1 MSKSIK
7 KDIVWRVGLVY
18 LVVFLVAVL
27 IGSKVVFLKFINDN
41 KWKAMAEEVRIKNF
55 RIPAARGDIYTSDL
69 RLLASSVPYYEVRL
83 DLNTG
88 YLTNQIFNENIDSLA
103 YCLSA
108 LFRDKSAGMY
118 KRELVNAR
126 RSGDHYYLLKENI
139 NYLQV
144 KKLKKFPIFRY
155 GRNKGGI
162 IFETRN
168 MRVRPHEDLARRT
181 IGFITDSKTDGDV
194 GIEGGFN
201 KYLEG
206 TEGYQ
211 KKQKISGGQWM
222 PIDDNNEVDPED
234 GSSIV
239 TTIDID
245 LQDVAHKALL
255 EQLRLHGAQY
265 GTAVL
270 MEVATGDIKAMVN
283 LSKVGDDYNEI
294 YNYAV
299 GASTEP
305 GSTFKVPAIM
315 TALEDGIYDLDDTVD
330 TENGKYAPSSDFT
343 ITDESF
349 EHGGYGKITVQQV
362 IEKSSNVG
370 MAKLITRAYKKNPKK
385 FVDDLHKMSLKEPLG
400 LALPGEGSPRLNY
413 PGDPL
418 WSGVSLAQMA
428 YGYELTLTP
437 LHILTF
443 YNALAN
449 GGKMVKPRFVKEIR
463 NKGKIEQTF
472 SPEVINPSI
481 CSKST
486 LKKVHTMLEG
496 VVEHGTAVNLK
507 ASHFKIAGKTG
518 TTQIF
523 NERYGY
529 KNAGVISY
537 QASFVGYFPVSN
549 PKYSC
554 IVVINAPSKNV
565 YYGNQVAGPVF
576 LEIANKVY
584 ATSLNLQPAVNDQK
598 PEVVEIPFSKTGY
611 SKETVKALRELG
623 IKTVITDDVKDWAI
637 TRRDGEKVVLGN
649 KRIIQNLMPD
659 LSSMGLKDALYI
671 VENMGLNVKVRGRGS
686 VRHQSIPP
694 GSRVSRGQTVV
705 LEMSFTE
712 G

>member
-1 MSKSIK
+1 MSIK

-18 LVVFLVAVL
+18 LAVFLVAVF
-27 IGSKVVFLKFINDN
+27 IASKVVFLKFINDN

-55 RIPAARGDIYTSDL
+55 RIPAARGDIYASDL
-69 RLLASSVPYYEVRL
+69 RLLASSVPYYEVRV
-83 DLNTG
+83 DMKTD
-88 YLTNQIFNENIDSLA
+88 YVSDKYFRENIDSLA
-103 YCLSA
+103 YCLSS
-108 LFRDKSAGMY
+108 LFRDKSADMY

-126 RSGDHYYLLKENI
+126 RNGERYYLLKNNI
-139 NYLQV
+139 NYLQL
-144 KKLKKFPIFRY
+144 KKLKKFPIFRL
-155 GRNKGGI
+155 GKNKGGI
-162 IFETRN
+162 IFVTRN

-194 GIEGGFN
+194 GIEGAFN
-201 KYLEG
+201 KYLQGE
-206 TEGYQ
+206 EGYQ
-211 KKQKISGGQWM
+211 KMQKLSGGVWM
-222 PIDDNNEVDPED
+222 PIDDADEVEPQD

-255 EQLRLHGAQY
+255 EQLRLHGARY

-283 LSKVGDDYNEI
+283 LTRVGDDYYED

-315 TALEDGIYDLDDTVD
+315 VALEDGKYDLDDSVD

-349 EHGGYGKITVQQV
+349 EHGGYGKISVQQV

-370 MAKLITRAYKKNPKK
+370 MAKLINKAYKNDPKQ
-385 FVDDLHKMSLKEPLG
+385 FVDRLHKMSLKEPLG
-400 LALPGEGSPRLNY
+400 ISIPGEGKPRFNY
-413 PGDPL
+413 PGDQY

-437 LHILTF
+437 LHILAF

-449 GGKMVKPRFVKEIR
+449 NGKMVKPRFVKEVR
-463 NKGKIEQTF
+463 NHGKIQQTF
-472 SPEVINPSI
+472 SSEIINPSI

-486 LKKVHTMLEG
+486 LKKVHKMLEG

-523 NERYGY
+523 NEQYGY
-529 KNAGVISY
+529 RGAGTISY
-537 QASFVGYFPVSN
+537 QASFVGYFPVSG

-584 ATSLNLQPAVNDQK
+584 ATSLQLQPAVNEDNNK
-598 PEVVEIPFSKTGY
+598 LVEIPFSKNGY
-611 SKETVKALRELG
+611 SKETAKALRELG
-623 IKTVITDDVKDWAI
+623 IKTVISDNVKDWV
-637 TRRDGEKVVLGN
+637 TTQRDGERVVLGN
-649 KRIIQNLMPD
+649 KKIIENLMPD
-659 LSSMGLKDALYI
+659 LVSMGLKDALYI
-671 VENMGLNVKVRGRGS
+671 IENMGLQVQVRGRGS
-686 VRHQSIPP
+686 VRYQSIAP
-694 GSRVSRGQTVV
+694 GSRISRGQTVV